1 MKKCSICGNWNEKNG
16 DYCGEKCRARAYYLK
31 NKERLLEKSK
41 SYYSENKESIAE
53 RNKKYYEKKLSE
65 DTEKV
70 REQSRINARKYHET
84 HKDDEEYKKMK
95 AEYTKRYHEKHKNDE
110 AYKKRKL
117 ENTRKF
123 NERHKNDEEYKKKKA
138 EYTKRYLRSKKQG
151 LVWEVERENGEIAR
165 YRLSENIYI
174 ERVVDLNSNGNI
186 NKVIN
191 YLMINGE
198 EHTSTDF
205 GYSLEELKRIGEENY
220 GK

>member
-1 MKKCSICGNWNEKNG
+1 MRKCFICGTWHDRRSDCCSPKCKAKLYYRQNREKILENEK
-16 DYCGEKCRARAYYLK
+16 KF
-31 NKERLLEKSK
+31 
-41 SYYSENKESIAE
+41 YSENKELVAE
-53 RNKKYYEKKLSE
+53 RNKKYYEKVTSEKLE
-65 DTEKV
+65 EI
-70 REQSRINARKYHET
+70 RERNRINA
-84 HKDDEEYKKMK
+84 KK
-95 AEYTKRYHEKHKNDE
+95 YHEKHKNDE
-110 AYKKRKL
+110 TYKKMKS
-117 ENTRKF
+117 ENAKKYHDK
-123 NERHKNDEEYKKKKA
+123 HKNDEKYQKKNIERTKKYYEEHRDDEEYKKKRI
-138 EYTKRYLRSKKQG
+138 EYTKKYLRNKKQG
-151 LVWEVERENGEIAR
+151 LVWEVEREYGKIER

>member
-1 MKKCSICGNWNEKNG
+1 MKKCVICNSWHNKET
-16 DYCGEKCRARAYYLK
+16 DYCSPKCRTKLYYQK
-31 NKERLLEKSK
+31 NREKILEKAK
-41 SYYSENKESIAE
+41 KFYSENKELVAE
-53 RNKKYYEKKLSE
+53 RNKKYYEKRLSK

-70 REQSRINARKYHET
+70 REDNRIRARKHHEKY
-84 HKDDEEYKKMK
+84 KDDEEYKKMK
-95 AEYTKRYHEKHKNDE
+95 AEN
-110 AYKKRKL
+110 
-117 ENTRKF
+117 
-123 NERHKNDEEYKKKKA
+123 
-138 EYTKRYLRSKKQG
+138 TKRYLKNKKQG
-151 LVWEVERENGEIAR
+151 LVWEVERENGEIER

-220 GK
+220 ETKD

>member
-1 MKKCSICGNWNEKNG
+1 MKKCIVCNKWHERKS
-16 DYCGEKCRARAYYLK
+16 DYCSDNCRVKMYQRKNVERIKEKKKEYY
-31 NKERLLEKSK
+31 
-41 SYYSENKESIAE
+41 E
-53 RNKKYYEKKLSE
+53 RNKEKIIEKNRINYEKRLSE

-70 REQSRINARKYHET
+70 REQGRINARKYHEK

-95 AEYTKRYHEKHKNDE
+95 AE
-110 AYKKRKL
+110 
-117 ENTRKF
+117 NTR
-123 NERHKNDEEYKKKKA
+123 
-138 EYTKRYLRSKKQG
+138 RYLRSKKQG
-151 LVWEVERENGEIAR
+151 FVWEVEREYGEIAR

-220 GK
+220 ETKD